1 MARLATRD
9 ERFAEATS
17 DLLDI
22 AHINYKSRQRRE
34 PYLALED
41 PDSIRLVV
49 INPGEWTS
57 PISCHLIY
65 RRLDSPPD
73 YAALSYAWGS
83 PRATRPILVDGVK
96 FQVTVNLESALRH
109 LRRES
114 DSLTIWIDA
123 IAINQED
130 LDERSQQVNL
140 MRRIY
145 HEAFKVIV
153 WLGDGVRHRIT
164 DSSHYGKPPTR
175 VTFYGDDGDH
185 EKIAT
190 FIDKWSVSRR
200 SAKYTA
206 LDVYCLIRMFV
217 MQEQEQYSL
226 RRLHPSHLLGLAE
239 ALRIMTMSQWWTRM
253 WVFQEVVVAKSVVY
267 QYSGVEA
274 PLEMFTEAASCLQ
287 NYGYPMS
294 LQSDVANVLHHYS
307 KTLSDIER
315 WRYFRGKHPSRRC
328 LDNTSDLLGLL
339 RATSSRKASDDR
351 DRVFALLGLLD
362 LKEHLLVPDY
372 QKTTAEVFMSVC
384 WANIKETKTLDVLC
398 GDLGRKNRSDLP
410 SWTADWSAIVSD
422 SDEVRLKLL
431 EKYNACGP
439 AKANPIQNW
448 EELRI
453 AMESSSVDIGL
464 SFEVPPWVA
473 HVFMALASRKSPEA
487 DSSTNGSM
495 IDYRAVSAM
504 CRYVDLDPS
513 CTHQA
518 MNSLYEHPK
527 GKRLCGPATLVGE
540 VYDVKEAV
548 HEPIDLDSIRQA
560 IKCANI
566 QPGGD
571 PDLRSVVFDMKYVN
585 GQFCRLQQDDLEALS
600 RWGKER
606 LGQDRTEG
614 RSTDGHSASSM
625 LFTDDLGFDVVFK
638 TLAVRRKMFFATNY
652 VSAPGKMFSTKYV
665 AGWGPLDTRRGDK
678 VYCLPGGRTPFVC
691 RGEIDQSGIE
701 VLRLVGDCYLGRLM
715 DGEGVSTANL
725 RPTCQLQHA
734 VLPTIFWDYCK
745 YDLVAYFNESL
756 VESLVEAGREAEL
769 RGRNPLWFE
778 KAREMRPKL
787 LYIDKVGVY
796 DTWVGEVHKWAD
808 AYEQWDFLPVFLRT
822 WNSALGMAFRNIE
835 RMPKPPGHI
844 IVA

>member
-65 RRLDSPPD
+65 RRLDSSPD

-83 PRATRPILVDGVK
+83 PRATRPILVDGVE
-96 FQVTVNLESALRH
+96 FQVTVNLEFALRH

-114 DSLTIWIDA
+114 DPLTIWIDA

-145 HEAFKVIV
+145 HEASKVIV

-164 DSSHYGKPPTR
+164 DSSHYGKPPAR

-190 FIDKWSVSRR
+190 FINKWSVSRR
-200 SAKYTA
+200 PAKYTA
-206 LDVYCLIRMFV
+206 LDVYCLIRMFI

-267 QYSGVEA
+267 LYSGVEA

-287 NYGYPMS
+287 NYGYPMP

-315 WRYFRGKHPSRRC
+315 WRDFRGKHPSRPR

-339 RATSSRKASDDR
+339 RATSARKASDDR

-384 WANIKETKTLDVLC
+384 WANIKETRTLDVLC

-422 SDEVRLKLL
+422 SDEARLKLL

-473 HVFMALASRKSPEA
+473 HVFMALASRKTSETDFSA
-487 DSSTNGSM
+487 TFDTHSSTNTSI
-495 IDYRAVSAM
+495 IDYRAVS
-504 CRYVDLDPS
+504 
-513 CTHQA
+513 
-518 MNSLYEHPK
+518 
-527 GKRLCGPATLVGE
+527 
-540 VYDVKEAV
+540 
-548 HEPIDLDSIRQA
+548 
-560 IKCANI
+560 
-566 QPGGD
+566 
-571 PDLRSVVFDMKYVN
+571 
-585 GQFCRLQQDDLEALS
+585 
-600 RWGKER
+600 
-606 LGQDRTEG
+606 
-614 RSTDGHSASSM
+614 
-625 LFTDDLGFDVVFK
+625 
-638 TLAVRRKMFFATNY
+638 
-652 VSAPGKMFSTKYV
+652 
-665 AGWGPLDTRRGDK
+665 
-678 VYCLPGGRTPFVC
+678 
-691 RGEIDQSGIE
+691 
-701 VLRLVGDCYLGRLM
+701 
-715 DGEGVSTANL
+715 
-725 RPTCQLQHA
+725 
-734 VLPTIFWDYCK
+734 
-745 YDLVAYFNESL
+745 
-756 VESLVEAGREAEL
+756 
-769 RGRNPLWFE
+769 
-778 KAREMRPKL
+778 
-787 LYIDKVGVY
+787 
-796 DTWVGEVHKWAD
+796 
-808 AYEQWDFLPVFLRT
+808 
-822 WNSALGMAFRNIE
+822 
-835 RMPKPPGHI
+835 
-844 IVA
+844 